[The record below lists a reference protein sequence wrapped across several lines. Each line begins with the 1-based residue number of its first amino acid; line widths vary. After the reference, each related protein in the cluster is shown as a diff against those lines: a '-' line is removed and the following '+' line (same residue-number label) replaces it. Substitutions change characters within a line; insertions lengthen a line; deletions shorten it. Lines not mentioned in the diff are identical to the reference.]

1 MFDAAFI
8 ANPYPTYERL
18 RASGPIHWVD
28 GFRWGG
34 SWLIPHYEAVLAALR
49 DTRLSSQRS
58 RTWTA
63 DLPAEVQGEFEAFNR
78 TYPHWMLFL
87 DRPRHTRL
95 RALLNKSFTRRTV
108 DSLRPLIQQAVDGLL
123 ARVVESGRMEF
134 IADFA
139 HPLPVSMIAELMGV
153 PPEDQRIFKTWSY
166 DFAAFFGSGRATLE
180 QARAGKDGFMA
191 ITDYFRSKIE
201 ERQHAPGND
210 LISLL
215 LHAEVDGD
223 RLTADEVLA
232 QCSLLLAGG
241 HETTRNLLGSGLLN
255 LLRHPEQLELLKQ
268 DLSLLPGA
276 VREFARYESPVQL
289 LTRVASEDV
298 EMHGQT
304 VRKGQSIILLV
315 GSANRDPAQF
325 TDPDALDIT
334 RDAGDSLAFGQGP
347 HFCLGQMLASAEIEV
362 ALRAVLTRLPD
373 LQLAQPEL
381 VWTANPTLR
390 GLSALQVA
398 FGAEE
403 LTRAGAA

>member
-8 ANPYPTYERL
+8 ANPYLTYERL
-18 RASGPIHWVD
+18 RATGPIHWVD

-34 SWLIPHYEAVLAALR
+34 SWLIPHHEAVLAGLR
-49 DTRLSSQRS
+49 DQRLSSQRS

-95 RALLNKSFTRRTV
+95 RALLNKSFTRRMV
-108 DSLRPLIQQAVDGLL
+108 DSLRPLIQQTVDGLL
-123 ARVVESGRMEF
+123 AGVIESGRMEF
-134 IADFA
+134 IGDFA
-139 HPLPVSMIAELMGV
+139 HPMPVAVIADLMGV
-153 PPEDQRIFKTWSY
+153 PPEDQRTFKKWSY

-180 QARAGKDGFMA
+180 QARSGKDGFMA
-191 ITDYFRSKIE
+191 ITDYFRSKVS
-201 ERQHAPGND
+201 ERQRKPGND

-215 LHAEVDGD
+215 LHAEVGGD
-223 RLTADEVLA
+223 RLTTEEVLA

-241 HETTRNLLGSGLLN
+241 HETTRNLLGSALLN
-255 LLRHPEQLELLKQ
+255 LLRNPEQLELLKREP
-268 DLSLLPGA
+268 SLLPGA
-276 VREFARYESPVQL
+276 VQEVARYESPVQL
-289 LTRVASEDV
+289 LSRVASEDV

-304 VRKGQSIILLV
+304 VRKGQTIILLV

-325 TDPDALDIT
+325 TNPDTLDIT

-347 HFCLGQMLASAEIEV
+347 HFCLGQMLASAEVEL
-362 ALRAVLTRLPD
+362 ALWAVLTRLRD
-373 LQLAQPEL
+373 LRLAEREL

-390 GLSALQVA
+390 GLTALQVEFSA
-398 FGAEE
+398 
-403 LTRAGAA
+403 

>member
-34 SWLIPHYEAVLAALR
+34 SWLIPHHEAVLAALR

-95 RALLNKSFTRRTV
+95 RGLLNKSFTRRMV
-108 DSLRPLIQQAVDGLL
+108 DSLRPLIQQTVDGLL
-123 ARVVESGRMEF
+123 ARVAASGRMEF

-139 HPLPVSMIAELMGV
+139 HPLPVAVIAELMGV
-153 PPEDQRIFKTWSY
+153 PPEDQRTFKKWSY

-191 ITDYFRSKIE
+191 ITDYFRSKVV
-201 ERQHAPGND
+201 ERQRAPGKD

-223 RLTADEVLA
+223 RLTTEEVLA

-241 HETTRNLLGSGLLN
+241 HETTRNLLGSALLN
-255 LLRHPEQLELLKQ
+255 LLRHPQQLDLLKR
-268 DLSLLPGA
+268 DPSLLPGA
-276 VREFARYESPVQL
+276 VQEFARYESPVQL

-325 TDPDALDIT
+325 AAPDTLDIT

-362 ALRAVLTRLPD
+362 ALQAVLARLKDIRLPE
-373 LQLAQPEL
+373 QEL

-390 GLSALQVA
+390 GLSTLRIEFSA
-398 FGAEE
+398 
-403 LTRAGAA
+403 